1 MSSMLAGKVIL
12 CLDDEPLVAMQLE
25 DTLRDAGCDV
35 VGPFYSADD
44 ALQAIATARVD
55 GAVLDVNLG
64 TGQTSARVADTL
76 RERGIPFIYATGYA
90 TAGLRPADRT
100 VLRVEKPYQ
109 SSQVL
114 RALTASLAEG
124 IPRQRSDKS

>member
-1 MSSMLAGKVIL
+1 MSSMLAGKAIL
-12 CLDDEPLVAMQLE
+12 CLEDEPLVAMQLE

-44 ALQAIATARVD
+44 ALQAIAIARVD

-90 TAGLRPADRT
+90 TAGLRPVDRA

-114 RALTASLAEG
+114 KALTASLAEG